1 MIITDEDGKPGIE
14 GIIDPDLI
22 TRREVALLVKEGIVR
37 DVDLAVGLQK
47 AAVIV
52 YHRGGVKVVALCFFI
67 DRDYYHYL
75 VLPGEDGEGICGFT
89 RNFLRQMGCI
99 LLIPLREVA
108 GPVELRQADDLCS
121 FLRSLFYHPDGFF
134 QVQISVL

>member
-1 MIITDEDGKPGIE
+1 MG
-14 GIIDPDLI
+14 
-22 TRREVALLVKEGIVR
+22 

-47 AAVIV
+47 AAVDID
-52 YHRGGVKVVALCFFI
+52 YRSGIEVVAFTLLE
-67 DRDYYHYL
+67 DRDDYYYL

-89 RNFLRQMGCI
+89 RNCLRQMGCI

-121 FLRSLFYHPDGFF
+121 FLRSLSYHPDGFF